1 MPVKRKTKADRLRE
15 QFGQMY
21 KVGKAV
27 TGLND
32 TDIAESLGI
41 GITALW
47 KRKNAPETFKF
58 GEIVKLSV
66 ILRWGMSDLTDLI
79 ETMQ

>member
-1 MPVKRKTKADRLRE
+1 MPAKRKTKADRLRE
-15 QFGQMY
+15 KFGQMY

-32 TDIAESLGI
+32 TDIAESLGL
-41 GITALW
+41 GVTALW
-47 KRKNAPETFKF
+47 ARRKAPETFKL

-66 ILRWGMSDLTDLI
+66 ILRWGGSDLTDLI
-79 ETMQ
+79 AVMQ

>member
-1 MPVKRKTKADRLRE
+1 
-15 QFGQMY
+15 MY

-27 TGLND
+27 TGLTD
-32 TDIAESLGI
+32 TDIAECLGI

-47 KRKNAPETFKF
+47 KRKKEPETFKF
-58 GEIVKLSV
+58 GEIVKLSA

-79 ETMQ
+79 AVMQ